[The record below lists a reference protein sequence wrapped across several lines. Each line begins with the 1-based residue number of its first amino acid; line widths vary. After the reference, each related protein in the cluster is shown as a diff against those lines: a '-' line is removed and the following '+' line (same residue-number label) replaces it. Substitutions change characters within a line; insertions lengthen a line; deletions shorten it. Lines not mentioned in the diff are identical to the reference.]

1 MACAVPREMDDTLAT
16 SMAHNDFHPP
26 VTIVIGKLG
35 RIHSVSP
42 PVVPVR
48 MAMAMQTTVTVT
60 ATATATVTT
69 TSRIY
74 HLTPRLHQR
83 PIETMSG

>member
-1 MACAVPREMDDTLAT
+1 MDDTLAT

-60 ATATATVTT
+60 ATATATATVTT